1 MKITGIKKAIG
12 NFRKETPDGYR
23 NVLMLDRSTGE
34 VWVDF
39 LPCSEERVY
48 RNPAIVGMRGAMFNY
63 YRGFD
68 YDVNMKTVGE
78 VARHL
83 CDEWNKEV
91 CNNG

>member
-12 NFRKETPDGYR
+12 DFRKETPNGYR

-39 LPCSEERVY
+39 LSCSEERVY

-68 YDVNMKTVGE
+68 CDVNMKTVGE
-78 VARHL
+78 VARYL
-83 CDEWNKEV
+83 CDEWKEV
-91 CNNG
+91 RNNG

>member
-1 MKITGIKKAIG
+1 MKIKGIKKAVG
-12 NFRKETPDGYR
+12 TLRKETPNGYR

-39 LPCSEERVY
+39 LSCSEKSVY

-63 YRGFD
+63 FRGFD
-68 YDVNMKTVGE
+68 YEVNMKTVGE
-78 VARHL
+78 VAKCL

-91 CNNG
+91 HNNG